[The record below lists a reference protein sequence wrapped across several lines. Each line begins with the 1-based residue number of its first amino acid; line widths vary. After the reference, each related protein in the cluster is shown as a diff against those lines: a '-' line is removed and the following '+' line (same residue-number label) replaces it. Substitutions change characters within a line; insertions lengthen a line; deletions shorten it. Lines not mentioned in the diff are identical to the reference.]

1 MASLTTQR
9 NGLARCLGCAL
20 LLFFVVPIMSMA
32 QAAAAAAPA
41 APAVGAGGPIVFGGS
56 DMPLY
61 GPWKFHVG
69 DSPVDPVTDAPL
81 WAQPGFDDSAW
92 ETVSL
97 KPRRGWVDPYNGD
110 QRYIPGWT
118 ANGHPG
124 YMGYAWYRLRVPAT
138 AKKGARLALTCP
150 VYVDDGYQVFG
161 NGELLGELGGF
172 GTNPPRVSSTVPLM
186 LLLPEASSGGAGDG
200 AATQVIAFRVWM
212 GPMGLTHSPYA
223 GGLHYAP
230 YLGEAGAIA
239 SRTRLDWLELA
250 RQSAY
255 APFEGVLLFLLGMVA
270 AGLTLFDRS
279 DRVYLWVAAV
289 LLFTA
294 LTDAALTV
302 FTLTHVLSQRTYF
315 MFFDVFAN
323 PLVLCGW
330 IMVWWYWFRLLKP
343 AWMPKAIAG
352 LMLLYMVTK
361 AIGGDFFYGADLHAP
376 ASAVNMIS
384 VVVRLVFLPLFIFI
398 VGLGIR
404 EQGSEGWLVL
414 PAVVPLAVS
423 QFASELIAQNL
434 PVKWAPFGI
443 TIFVGQVSNLV
454 SAAAISLLLLR
465 RLFLSVGRQRRMALD
480 VRQAQEVQQVILP
493 ETRMVVPG
501 LMIESEFRPA
511 EQVSG
516 DFFQIV
522 PDERDG
528 SLLIVVGDVN
538 GKGLRAGMLVA
549 LLVGA
554 IRSTAQFDCDP
565 VVMLDALNKQLIGRG
580 DAIATCLALRIG
592 ADGEA
597 VLANAGHLPPYLN
610 GELLSVEGS
619 LPLGMIE
626 SAEFSNSRFKLNED
640 DHLVLISDGIA
651 EARNSEGQLFGFERV
666 QDLLRNGKTV
676 AEVASAAQSFGQD
689 DDISAIAVTRTAVT
703 ERSEGSMIPTM
714 VTAKV
719 SG

>member
-1 MASLTTQR
+1 
-9 NGLARCLGCAL
+9 
-20 LLFFVVPIMSMA
+20 
-32 QAAAAAAPA
+32 
-41 APAVGAGGPIVFGGS
+41 
-56 DMPLY
+56 
-61 GPWKFHVG
+61 
-69 DSPVDPVTDAPL
+69 
-81 WAQPGFDDSAW
+81 
-92 ETVSL
+92 
-97 KPRRGWVDPYNGD
+97 
-110 QRYIPGWT
+110 
-118 ANGHPG
+118 
-124 YMGYAWYRLRVPAT
+124 
-138 AKKGARLALTCP
+138 
-150 VYVDDGYQVFG
+150 
-161 NGELLGELGGF
+161 
-172 GTNPPRVSSTVPLM
+172 
-186 LLLPEASSGGAGDG
+186 
-200 AATQVIAFRVWM
+200 
-212 GPMGLTHSPYA
+212 
-223 GGLHYAP
+223 
-230 YLGEAGAIA
+230 
-239 SRTRLDWLELA
+239 
-250 RQSAY
+250 
-255 APFEGVLLFLLGMVA
+255 VA

-294 LTDAALTV
+294 LIDAALTV
-302 FTLTHVLSQRTYF
+302 FTLTQLLSLRTYF

-330 IMVWWYWFRLLKP
+330 IMVWWYWFRLSKP
-343 AWMPKAIAG
+343 AWMPKAIAA

-361 AIGGDFFYGADLHAP
+361 ATGGDFFYGVDLHAP
-376 ASAVNMIS
+376 ASAINVIS

-398 VGLGIR
+398 VALGIR
-404 EQGSEGWLVL
+404 KQGSEGWLAL
-414 PAVVPLAVS
+414 AAVVPLAIS

-580 DAIATCLALRIG
+580 DAIATCMALRIG
-592 ADGEA
+592 SDGET

-626 SAEFSNSRFKLNED
+626 SAEFSNSRFKLNEG

-651 EARNSEGQLFGFERV
+651 EARNTEGQLFGFERV

-676 AEVASAAQSFGQD
+676 AEVASAAQRFGQD
-689 DDISAIAVTRTAVT
+689 DDISVIAVTRTVAM
-703 ERSEGSMIPTM
+703 ERSEEATIPTM
-714 VTAKV
+714 VAAKV
-719 SG
+719 SR